1 MLDQVALTFQNKQA
15 HSIQSCYMNVNC
27 EYDKL
32 SDVAETGCNGGPIVK
47 VVLECESSDSEQVN
61 EEKGKNTQ
69 Q

>member
-1 MLDQVALTFQNKQA
+1 MLDQVERTFQNKQA
-15 HSIQSCYMNVNC
+15 PSIQTCHMNVC
-27 EYDKL
+27 ECDKL